1 MGEACTSNGAAIA
14 FAVDNASK
22 SGGSDSRSSLADLYT
37 GRADYK
43 AKVTAAANAL
53 VAQGY
58 LLAAD
63 AANVFSKNADSVSN
77 ALIAQP

>member
-14 FAVDNASK
+14 FAVDNGSK
-22 SGGSDSRSSLADLYT
+22 AGGSDSRSSLAELYI

-43 AKVTAAANAL
+43 AKVAAAANAL
-53 VAQGY
+53 VAQRY

-63 AANVFSKNADSVSN
+63 ADNVYTKNAASVSS
-77 ALIAQP
+77 ALITQP